1 MTVHP
6 ISIRLSADTLRQLDT
21 LAEVRQIS
29 RATVITE
36 AVEAAYKAMT
46 NQAAAADAIMSDPD
60 ARNAIEIAIRR
71 ALYPGKTQEK

>member
-1 MTVHP
+1 MTSP
-6 ISIRLSADTLRQLDT
+6 ISLRLSADTLRQLDT
-21 LAEVRQIS
+21 LAEVRQVS
-29 RATVITE
+29 RAVIVADAIETMF
-36 AVEAAYKAMT
+36 AAMT

>member
-1 MTVHP
+1 MIHP

-21 LAEVRQIS
+21 LAEVRQVS

-36 AVEAAYKAMT
+36 AVEAAYKTMT

-60 ARNAIEIAIRR
+60 ARAILMTAISR
-71 ALYPGKTQEK
+71 ALHPAKE